1 VKPRLCAGCGIPGVN
16 SLAGSR
22 VNELYDSVEA
32 GFSRAF
38 IAGLNG
44 LKKLLHTGANPTL
57 DHVIVNPALL
67 ALSMTLF

>member
-1 VKPRLCAGCGIPGVN
+1 VKPRFCACYGVSGVN

-22 VNELYDSVEA
+22 INELYDGTET

-38 IAGLNG
+38 IAGLDG
-44 LKKLLHTGANPTL
+44 LKKLLHAGTNPTL